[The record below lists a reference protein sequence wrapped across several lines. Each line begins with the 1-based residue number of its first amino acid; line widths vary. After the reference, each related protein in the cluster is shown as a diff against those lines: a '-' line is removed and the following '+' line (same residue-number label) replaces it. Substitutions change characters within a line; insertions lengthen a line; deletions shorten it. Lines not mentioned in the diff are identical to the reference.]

1 MTIAASYLPSAAEG
15 DRDPTHFVPELSRR
29 ARGFATCAMIR
40 HLGREDI
47 AAMVQE
53 HCRLT
58 VRFAERLRREPGAH
72 VLNDVVL
79 NQVIVRFGTP
89 EADETADR
97 LTRETILLRGRR
109 TLARSLGDAAIG
121 DLCPDHRGGP
131 RPEPTQRPAG
141 GGERS
146 AGAQRRGGAF
156 GDMGS
161 GRQAGQ
167 FGQRG
172 AQSRSFGQQRS
183 FAGGGRGGGA
193 RGGGRGGRR

>member
-79 NQVIVRFGTP
+79 NQVIGRFGTP

-97 LTRETILLRGRR
+97 LTRETILR
-109 TLARSLGDAAIG
+109 I
-121 DLCPDHRGGP
+121 
-131 RPEPTQRPAG
+131 
-141 GGERS
+141 
-146 AGAQRRGGAF
+146 
-156 GDMGS
+156 
-161 GRQAGQ
+161 QADGTC
-167 FGQRG
+167 
-172 AQSRSFGQQRS
+172 
-183 FAGGGRGGGA
+183 FAGGA
-193 RGGGRGGRR
+193 RWRDRWVMRLSVISAPTTEADIDRSCEAICNAWRSVARRNLPGDAH